1 MDEIILASESPRRK
15 EMFDKLGIKYRVCAS
30 NVNEKITPEMTPAEA
45 ALFLAVKK
53 AKEVFDRNKASI
65 VVGCDTVV
73 GINGLALMKPRDER
87 EAFQML
93 KLLSGKTH
101 TVYTGVAII
110 GRGINRGFCEA
121 TQVSIIKLSDET
133 IRRYIKTEN
142 VLDKAGAYAIQ
153 GKMGLYIERIDGDY
167 NNVVGMPVAAV
178 IKELSK
184 IGYNL

>member
-87 EAFQML
+87 ERSRC
-93 KLLSGKTH
+93 LSFYRAKPT
-101 TVYTGVAII
+101 
-110 GRGINRGFCEA
+110 
-121 TQVSIIKLSDET
+121 
-133 IRRYIKTEN
+133 
-142 VLDKAGAYAIQ
+142 
-153 GKMGLYIERIDGDY
+153 LYI
-167 NNVVGMPVAAV
+167 PVWR
-178 IKELSK
+178 L
-184 IGYNL
+184 